1 MSFATGRT
9 VACYDPFVKLGRLK
23 VLALLLAA
31 APSCSGG
38 GGSSPKTTA
47 RMDFAAADSGDFWA
61 APFPSEHRIGAD
73 GTIDMSAFPNPSND
87 IPVSQL
93 VSMVSKV
100 ARGFSVSA
108 GAFVSFTDD
117 LDPATLPDLAGS
129 AGPSA
134 SVFLTAV
141 SDGAKDLGVR
151 IPLYVSFDA
160 DGGPYGAPHL
170 LSAVPLPGMVL
181 RPNERYALVVTRDIR
196 DVHGEKLAQAP
207 AVTALA
213 SGRAPDGMSTAAA
226 STYSSA
232 LTVLAAQGTDTA
244 NVAALAVFGTN
255 DPAEEL
261 RVAARAVAK
270 RPLPT
275 TTSPPKKTETFDGYC
290 VYNAQIAMPDYQ
302 QGTPP
307 YASTGGNLA
316 LAPDGSPI
324 QQRLAPARVVLTVPR
339 APMPADGYPIAT
351 LVRTGAGGDRPL
363 VDRGVQAVHD
373 GPPVT
378 AGSGPAMELA
388 RVGFAGAQVDGPHGG
403 PRNVTNGDEQFLM
416 FNVSNGFALR
426 DNVRESAL
434 ELSVFSAWL
443 AALSFDASDCPGAS
457 AGPVKLD
464 AKKAVLIG
472 HSMGATIAPL
482 ALAITPGWSG
492 AIFSG
497 EGGSY
502 IENVMWKEEPLA
514 VRPIMETLFG
524 YGSLHRKLTR
534 GDPAL
539 TLLQWAVEPADPIV
553 VARSLVRE
561 PPAGESPRQI
571 LMEQGIVDHYIM
583 PPIAN
588 AMTLALGLDLG
599 GVELDTQNAELRARP
614 ELTPLATV
622 LPFGGRHAVMLPVSA
637 NVAASTTA
645 VVIQHPA
652 DGIEDGHEVMFQTE
666 PPKAEYR
673 CFLQSLAKGGAAK
686 VPDGTKGATCP

>member
-1 MSFATGRT
+1 
-9 VACYDPFVKLGRLK
+9 
-23 VLALLLAA
+23 
-31 APSCSGG
+31 
-38 GGSSPKTTA
+38 
-47 RMDFAAADSGDFWA
+47 MDFSSADFWA
-61 APFPSEHRIGAD
+61 APFPSDHRVGSD
-73 GTIDMSAFPNPSND
+73 GTVDLGAFPNPSND

-93 VSMVSKV
+93 VTMVSHV
-100 ARGFSVSA
+100 ARGFSVTG

-117 LDPATLPDLAGS
+117 LDEASLPGLTESVGTSAT
-129 AGPSA
+129 
-134 SVFLTAV
+134 VFLTAV
-141 SDGAKDLGVR
+141 SDGAPDAGVR
-151 IPLYVSFDA
+151 VPVYVSFDA

-170 LSAVPLPGMVL
+170 LSAVPLGGMVL
-181 RPNERYALVVTRDIR
+181 RAHESYALVVTRDVH
-196 DVHGEKLAQAP
+196 DVHGAALGQAA
-207 AVTALA
+207 AVAALA
-213 SGRAPDGMSTAAA
+213 RGDVPEGMGSTVAASYTAALN
-226 STYSSA
+226 A
-232 LTVLAAQGTDTA
+232 LLAHGVETS
-244 NVAALAVFGTN
+244 NVAALAVYTTG
-255 DPAEEL
+255 DPGEEL
-261 RVAARAVAK
+261 RVAARAVQK

-275 TTSPPKKTETFDGYC
+275 TTSPPTKGDVYDGYC

-302 QGTPP
+302 LGTPP

-339 APMPADGYPIAT
+339 AAMPANGYPIAT

-363 VDRGVQAVHD
+363 VDRGVQVVHD
-373 GPPVT
+373 GPPKT

-388 RVGFAGAQVDGPHGG
+388 TVGFAGAQVDGPHGG
-403 PRNVTNGDEQFLM
+403 LRNVTNGDEQFLM
-416 FNVSNGFALR
+416 FNVSNGLALR

-443 AALSFDASDCPGAS
+443 AALSFDASDCPGAN
-457 AGPVKLD
+457 AGPVKFD
-464 AKKAVLIG
+464 ATKAVLIG

-482 ALAITPGWSG
+482 ALDLTPGWK
-492 AIFSG
+492 AALFSG

-502 IENVMWKEEPLA
+502 IENVMWKLLPLA

-553 VARSLVRE
+553 VARNLVRE
-561 PPAGESPRQI
+561 PRAGESPRQI
-571 LMEQGIVDHYIM
+571 LMEQGIVDHYIL

-599 GVELDTQNAELRARP
+599 GAELDTQNAELMARP
-614 ELTPLATV
+614 ELTPLSSV
-622 LPFGGRHAVMLPVSA
+622 LAFGGRRPVTLPATA
-637 NVAASTTA
+637 NVGPGTTA
-645 VVIQHPA
+645 LVIQHPA

-673 CFLQSLAKGGAAK
+673 CFLQSFAKGGAAR
-686 VPDGTKGATCP
+686 VPDGTKGSTCP